1 MPNIETDARQSYL
14 DGYTSTGAMPYEVY
28 MRDALRQRWL
38 VAWAEAD
45 SSPADREA
53 REAGFQ
59 ARTR

>member
-1 MPNIETDARQSYL
+1 MTKIETDARQSHL

-38 VAWAEAD
+38 VAWAEAE

-53 REAGFQ
+53 REVAFQ

>member
-1 MPNIETDARQSYL
+1 MTNIETEARQSYL
-14 DGYTSTGAMPYEVY
+14 RGCTSCSAMPYEVY

-45 SSPADREA
+45 SNPADREA
-53 REAGFQ
+53 RELGFQ